1 MVTASRT
8 NHAFGVE
15 DVLAQAMAVPYV
27 SQGISSME
35 GVLHLKILPRQV
47 NVKQHGVL
55 AL

>member
-8 NHAFGVE
+8 NPVSGAE
-15 DVLAQAMAVPYV
+15 DVLALATALPYV

-35 GVLHLKILPRQV
+35 GVLDLNDLPNQM

>member
-1 MVTASRT
+1 V
-8 NHAFGVE
+8 FGAE
-15 DVLAQAMAVPYV
+15 EVLAQAMALPYV

-35 GVLHLKILPRQV
+35 GVLHLNEFLNQM

>member
-1 MVTASRT
+1 V
-8 NHAFGVE
+8 FGAE
-15 DVLAQAMAVPYV
+15 GALAQAMVVPCV

-35 GVLHLKILPRQV
+35 GVLHLNDLLNQM